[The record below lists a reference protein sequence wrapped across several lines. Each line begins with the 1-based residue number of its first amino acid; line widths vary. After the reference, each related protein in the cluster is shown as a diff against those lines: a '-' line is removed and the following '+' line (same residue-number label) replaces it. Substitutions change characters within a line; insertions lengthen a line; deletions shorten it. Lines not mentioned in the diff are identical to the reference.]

1 MARFNL
7 KLCITGF
14 NSRDYYVNIRKEM
27 LASCRWPIW
36 SGQDIYLTMKNN
48 QSYSVGWKI
57 IFILMIYVCFLS
69 SCCTCIHHIAWTTSR
84 SRLMDVAPHYYDLSN
99 FPQCEVKC
107 VLERLYKKREKE
119 KEEAKSRK

>member
-48 QSYSVGWKI
+48 Q
-57 IFILMIYVCFLS
+57 
-69 SCCTCIHHIAWTTSR
+69 
-84 SRLMDVAPHYYDLSN
+84 
-99 FPQCEVKC
+99 C